1 MIELVSLQEEE
12 ETIALCLLSKW
23 GHSEKGAVYKLETE
37 PSLRTCPYWHPNLGF
52 PSLQNLRNKYLLF
65 KPPSLWYLVTVNQT
79 DQAWACMC
87 LVTQSC
93 PALCNPLDYSP
104 LDPSV
109 HGCASG
115 KNTGVNCYALI
126 QGIFLTQGSN
136 PCLLCWSQILYH
148 LCLQGNRSLSSHF
161 LVP

>member
-1 MIELVSLQEEE
+1 MRLAPLWDRPQRASSPSP
-12 ETIALCLLSKW
+12 TTRR
-23 GHSEKGAVYKLETE
+23 HSEKSASDKPGNELSPIRALILAFTASRPV
-37 PSLRTCPYWHPNLGF
+37 
-52 PSLQNLRNKYLLF
+52 RNWRLLF

-115 KNTGVNCYALI
+115 KNTGVSCYALI

-136 PCLLCWSQILYH
+136 PCLLHCRRILYH
-148 LCLQGNRSLSSHF
+148 LSHQGSPH
-161 LVP
+161 LVKES